1 MIKLVPQIFIK
12 QSLKARPVLS
22 AEEYNHDRDGNG
34 CKKYNEVLREGCS
47 QFCPLSYMASQ
58 LRCFKL

>member
-12 QSLKARPVLS
+12 QSLKAGPVLS

-34 CKKYNEVLREGCS
+34 CKKHSES
-47 QFCPLSYMASQ
+47 A
-58 LRCFKL
+58 

>member
-12 QSLKARPVLS
+12 QSLKAGPVLS

-34 CKKYNEVLREGCS
+34 RKKHSES
-47 QFCPLSYMASQ
+47 A
-58 LRCFKL
+58 